1 MPKTQEKTQ
10 RVTAITGKSKIYLP
24 DNRYPKELSVMQN
37 RMIEAWNS
45 MNIDEK
51 RIFVLASP
59 LIRLCKATE
68 QTCFSITAKDYAK
81 ACNLSVGSA
90 YHQLKSAAD
99 TLRGRYFSYINT
111 AGKRVSVHWVIR
123 IEYSD
128 AEISFYFPDE
138 VLFMLSI
145 FNKDNPYTRFSIE
158 TALNLR
164 GAHAL
169 HFYQLF
175 KQHELIGYREFKLE
189 DFRNIFELKEKY
201 KVFSNLRV
209 RMIEPSLCEINEK
222 TDLTVS
228 FIPLTKGK
236 KIVGLRFEISGQSK
250 NIKTV
255 KSEKS
260 SSKKSEKK
268 ITATMVYKEIIKNS
282 DLLVRF
288 RESGEAINE
297 MIDRIKEDF
306 KNGNQERWINKLQ
319 EFGITFEETA
329 PF

>member
-1 MPKTQEKTQ
+1 MK
-10 RVTAITGKSKIYLP
+10 
-24 DNRYPKELSVMQN
+24 
-37 RMIEAWNS
+37 
-45 MNIDEK
+45 
-51 RIFVLASP
+51 
-59 LIRLCKATE
+59 
-68 QTCFSITAKDYAK
+68 
-81 ACNLSVGSA
+81 
-90 YHQLKSAAD
+90 
-99 TLRGRYFSYINT
+99 
-111 AGKRVSVHWVIR
+111 
-123 IEYSD
+123 
-128 AEISFYFPDE
+128 
-138 VLFMLSI
+138 
-145 FNKDNPYTRFSIE
+145 
-158 TALNLR
+158 
-164 GAHAL
+164 
-169 HFYQLF
+169 
-175 KQHELIGYREFKLE
+175 
-189 DFRNIFELKEKY
+189 
-201 KVFSNLRV
+201 
-209 RMIEPSLCEINEK
+209 K

-306 KNGNQERWINKLQ
+306 KNGNQERWLNKLQ